1 MFAGKVSRSSGITSV
16 LVIAITWVVGA
27 PLPTKAEDTL
37 VQTTSAKDT
46 TDRYLFELSTHTIK
60 FGKEFGN
67 NDLYLAFRPSSTLG
81 ISEFLVVPTNDSS
94 TVLNSDGQSHAF
106 TETFLLGVGMDH
118 YWHPYDFDVGLR
130 SEVDY
135 TSYFHSFDFQTNE
148 FSFNGLAEFIVVKRF
163 NRFSVGAST
172 GPIMTWL
179 YDKSTF
185 YESDYNEIITSN
197 NMTISL
203 TAEVFARL
211 YW

>member
-106 TETFLLGVGMDH
+106 T
-118 YWHPYDFDVGLR
+118 
-130 SEVDY
+130 
-135 TSYFHSFDFQTNE
+135 
-148 FSFNGLAEFIVVKRF
+148 
-163 NRFSVGAST
+163 
-172 GPIMTWL
+172 
-179 YDKSTF
+179 
-185 YESDYNEIITSN
+185 
-197 NMTISL
+197 
-203 TAEVFARL
+203 
-211 YW
+211 